1 MQQLIINI
9 TNESKG
15 RSLINFLKQL
25 DFVKIEKVSKEKQLL
40 EFESEIN
47 ESISDLKEEK
57 VIEMKNY
64 KKNPNLKIYLNLT
77 PDKFESV
84 LTNVFLN
91 KIEYECIH

>member
-57 VIEMKNY
+57 VSSWKN
-64 KKNPNLKIYLNLT
+64 KKLTLKNA
-77 PDKFESV
+77 
-84 LTNVFLN
+84 
-91 KIEYECIH
+91 

>member
-15 RSLINFLKQL
+15 KSLINFLKQL

-47 ESISDLKEEK
+47 KSISDLKEQK
-57 VIEMKNY
+57 VSSWKN
-64 KKNPNLKIYLNLT
+64 KKLTLKNA
-77 PDKFESV
+77 
-84 LTNVFLN
+84 
-91 KIEYECIH
+91 